1 MKNRILII
9 GSGWLGAS
17 LASHLDKQGYDVKA
31 TTRQPTIAPQRL
43 QINTDNDR
51 DTIAK
56 ITDFAPQVMI
66 IAISPNKNSDYL
78 QALMILSKAA
88 KAANV
93 SRVVFIGSSSIWGN
107 SMGLVNE
114 TTAIDP
120 ANDSAKAMA
129 AFETHLQQQSTFE
142 ATTLRLCGLFNQQR
156 HPGRFLAGRE
166 DVPNPNAVVNM
177 IHQQDCVGL
186 ITNIL
191 RQASWQSVYIGC
203 APSHPTRIQ
212 FYTHGARL
220 LNLMPPRF
228 KGNEGHDSKKID
240 GKQSANALDY
250 RYRYS
255 DLMTA
260 LE

>member
-9 GSGWLGAS
+9 GSGWLGAP

-43 QINTDNDR
+43 QLNTDDQL
-51 DTIAK
+51 DAVAK
-56 ITDFAPQVMI
+56 MADFNPHWLI
-66 IAISPNKNSDYL
+66 IAIPPSKNSDYL

-88 KAANV
+88 SATNV
-93 SRVVFIGSSSIWGN
+93 SRLVFIGSSSIWGN
-107 SMGLVNE
+107 STGLVNE
-114 TTAIDP
+114 TTASDP
-120 ANDSAKAMA
+120 VSNSAKAMA
-129 AFETHLQQQSTFE
+129 AFEAHLKQQSTFE

-177 IHQQDCVGL
+177 IHQQDCIGL

-191 RQASWQSVYIGC
+191 QQSSWQSVYIGC
-203 APSHPTRIQ
+203 APSHPTRAQ

-220 LNLMPPRF
+220 LNLMPPQF

-240 GKQSANALDY
+240 AKQSANALDY

-260 LE
+260 IE